1 MSNLVIPQVLSELR
15 PLALS
20 VPRSSVSFNNLEL
33 SPIDY
38 TDRLHCLVAFEM
50 MTSKC
55 HCTIYCSTVHTL
67 HPDSFSTT
75 ACPQQPA
82 TWSTRSCF
90 STLTVNAGHTCN
102 DATCPLGVRTCTST
116 KLTVPGI
123 PTPSVPA
130 LASSPLASDH
140 RCTAPRRA
148 AHSQN
153 TAGCWLLIGSPLALV
168 VQYIGSLQGCRL
180 ARSPQHTPILQR
192 LVRQLCTSPPA
203 AVM

>member
-1 MSNLVIPQVLSELR
+1 MLSNLVIPQVLSELR

-102 DATCPLGVRTCTST
+102 DATCPLGVRTCIST
-116 KLTVPGI
+116 KLVVPGTR
-123 PTPSVPA
+123 TPSPYLHLHRVA
-130 LASSPLASDH
+130 LLQTIDVLLHGEQLTHRTLLA
-140 RCTAPRRA
+140 
-148 AHSQN
+148 
-153 TAGCWLLIGSPLALV
+153 AGC
-168 VQYIGSLQGCRL
+168 
-180 ARSPQHTPILQR
+180 
-192 LVRQLCTSPPA
+192 
-203 AVM
+203 